1 MQYKKLILL
10 LLILLVMPLAYAEE
24 EEEKC
29 GITNLASCIPQK
41 LYEYTLGII
50 NAPLQPFLNMIKD
63 FLSETVNIDP
73 FASLWAIIIYII
85 SIFYGL
91 FLLFAGFNFMVSGY
105 SAERRERAK
114 EWLRNIILMI
124 VLVQGSFYLYSLILE
139 ISASLTAG
147 VINLIDENFFLLTI
161 DNLANIGLEL
171 ILVIPYL
178 LALLTSVILLAL
190 RYLIVAVG
198 VVFFPIG
205 LFLHFTPP
213 LKSFGKLIIN
223 LLLVV
228 IFLPFIQSLILLAAS
243 KLVEIPVFENIKII
257 VMITAF
263 TLVNLTMIGLVLFVM
278 IKAAMSVVNKGTSVV
293 RTIEAVA

>member
-1 MQYKKLILL
+1 MSNKIILF
-10 LLILLVMPLAYAEE
+10 LLILLVIPLVYSEE
-24 EEEKC
+24 GEEEKC

-63 FLSETVNIDP
+63 FLSETVNIGP

-91 FLLFAGFNFMVSGY
+91 FLLFAGFNFMISGY
-105 SAERRERAK
+105 SAEKRERAK

-124 VLVQGSFYLYSLILE
+124 ILVQGSFYLYSLILE

-205 LFLHFTPP
+205 LFLHFIPP
-213 LKSFGKLIIN
+213 LKSYGKLIIN

-263 TLVNLTMIGLVLFVM
+263 TLVNLAMIGLVLFVM
-278 IKAAMSVVNKGTSVV
+278 IKAAMPVVKSVTSVV
-293 RTIEAVA
+293 KTIEAVA